1 MKAVVLEVRDG
12 FAAVLQEDGTVTKIR
27 TDAQVGETIQLP
39 EQKKKPV
46 FGRGLRAAVAGL
58 ALAGILAGTGYSYT
72 SVMAYSY
79 VSLDIADTSLEYT
92 LNRRDQVL
100 SVEGKND
107 SSLDLAQELTDTV
120 RRKDLSD
127 ALEETVERIGSAED
141 YALVAVTSGS
151 DKRAEDLQQTVHER
165 FRQEG
170 GPEVV
175 TDIATRQEHDEARQQ
190 GVTAGR
196 YRIGRELGGQED
208 YRSANIGDMLD
219 RAGRVERPAPPK
231 PEHPEAGQPKSGA
244 GQGAAQQPPREPRQ
258 KQPPQEVPQPEEPRQ
273 EAPAQETP
281 QQEAPQQEAPQQEPQ
296 ARQEGSSQQEAP
308 SWQTEPQPESPAEN
322 EGTSP
327 AEAAPGG
334 ETGPQQGSA
343 GPEMP

>member
-27 TDAQVGETIQLP
+27 TDARVGETIQLP

-46 FGRGLRAAVAGL
+46 LGRSLRAAVAGL
-58 ALAGILAGTGYSYT
+58 ALVGILAGTGYSYT

-107 SSLDLAQELTDTV
+107 SSLDLAQELSGTV
-120 RRKDLSD
+120 RRKDLSE
-127 ALEETVERIGSAED
+127 ALEETVERIGSEDD

-151 DKRAEDLQQTVHER
+151 DKRAEDLQQTVHQR
-165 FRQEG
+165 FEQEEG

-196 YRIGRELGGQED
+196 YRIGRELGDPED

-219 RAGRVERPAPPK
+219 RAGRVERPGPPREDQAPPK
-231 PEHPEAGQPKSGA
+231 PGQGQFRPEGQPEPPPENPKPPREEPPERAEQPEPPSREEA
-244 GQGAAQQPPREPRQ
+244 RTDAPQEQPPRSEQLQPEQ
-258 KQPPQEVPQPEEPRQ
+258 NQPPQEENAPDGGMAPR
-273 EAPAQETP
+273 
-281 QQEAPQQEAPQQEPQ
+281 
-296 ARQEGSSQQEAP
+296 EGGA
-308 SWQTEPQPESPAEN
+308 
-322 EGTSP
+322 G
-327 AEAAPGG
+327 APG
-334 ETGPQQGSA
+334 
-343 GPEMP
+343 MP